1 MSSKKFKYGPLAI
14 GIYTALFTLLVVVMM
29 GFPNLFIYYILLLI
43 FLGIG
48 LRPLIVKTGLYAF
61 YQTQITRL
69 VEKWDRK
76 FLAKRRIEIDSKRRD
91 QKYRSKRKKDPRL
104 PKNW

>member
-1 MSSKKFKYGPLAI
+1 MI
-14 GIYTALFTLLVVVMM
+14 VVMV
-29 GFPNLFIYYILLLI
+29 GFPNLFIYYILFLI

-48 LRPLIVKTGLYAF
+48 LRPLVEKTGINAF

-76 FLAKRRIEIDSKRRD
+76 FLEKRRMEIDRKRRD
-91 QKYRSKRKKDPRL
+91 QKYRSKRAKDQRL